1 MRKCVLYAAAVAC
14 FLSAQG
20 TAFVPT
26 GPVVA
31 GGQAGV
37 QVCKGQPIPS
47 SDLEVHPQTLRS
59 ASIPLPTGRW
69 CGTTPPSRFLSRTP
83 CSLCSAR
90 DVDCHIYDGV
100 QVCKGKQT
108 PSALQLRI
116 LRFNDDPAPPPAALP
131 LDPASV
137 LDRTQSMMS
146 SVPVASKRSD
156 ALKWKPPP
164 GYMPCRPVPGA
175 SSQVLPWRRSS
186 DAMEVDVPAKWES
199 PLGYVPRAKRWEA
212 PKGYVPG
219 PSKPVQM
226 SQLELQ
232 VETATHTGAVE
243 VRGEEVVDMMQSAQ
257 LSLEATP
264 SVLLKSLSPQDL
276 KKTVAAQSSV
286 TERDAPF
293 DIPRI
298 ILGGA
303 VAGIATLV
311 AICDQLSHGGF
322 NF

>member
-1 MRKCVLYAAAVAC
+1 M
-14 FLSAQG
+14 
-20 TAFVPT
+20 
-26 GPVVA
+26 
-31 GGQAGV
+31 
-37 QVCKGQPIPS
+37 
-47 SDLEVHPQTLRS
+47 
-59 ASIPLPTGRW
+59 
-69 CGTTPPSRFLSRTP
+69 
-83 CSLCSAR
+83 
-90 DVDCHIYDGV
+90 
-100 QVCKGKQT
+100 
-108 PSALQLRI
+108 
-116 LRFNDDPAPPPAALP
+116 
-131 LDPASV
+131 
-137 LDRTQSMMS
+137 
-146 SVPVASKRSD
+146 
-156 ALKWKPPP
+156 
-164 GYMPCRPVPGA
+164 
-175 SSQVLPWRRSS
+175 
-186 DAMEVDVPAKWES
+186 
-199 PLGYVPRAKRWEA
+199 GYVPRAKRWEA